1 MTVVDYEAVRQLVEE
16 VPKAASRGVRDI
28 VWTTDAHVV
37 GVARNDAGQV
47 ELFLAGEEL
56 HPTSA
61 TVADALEFH
70 SWHRKDAPSFDANRL
85 LLPALGHYDQVAA
98 FLCTELLRYGADTSL
113 ARAFARTEP
122 LIELAIERLRLSDQA
137 IVGLAGELLV
147 LDALCRHCEDA
158 QVPAVV
164 ESWHGWRRSHRDF
177 SLGATGIE
185 VKTTRRAASS
195 HLIEGVHQLERSD
208 GSEGEAAE
216 DRLYLVSIGL
226 VEAEF
231 GSDGTS
237 VPKLVDRV
245 MNRLEDSGNGS
256 AVDKFL
262 AHVSE
267 YGISSGNGYDHRANA
282 FDPAYATQFQV
293 AFFRAYD
300 MDGEG
305 VKVLRTSDL
314 VSHPHVDINSVKFRI
329 ELPILLEYGNP
340 IAGANKVAKA
350 ILGAE

>member
-1 MTVVDYEAVRQLVEE
+1 M
-16 VPKAASRGVRDI
+16 
-28 VWTTDAHVV
+28 
-37 GVARNDAGQV
+37 
-47 ELFLAGEEL
+47 
-56 HPTSA
+56 
-61 TVADALEFH
+61 
-70 SWHRKDAPSFDANRL
+70 
-85 LLPALGHYDQVAA
+85 
-98 FLCTELLRYGADTSL
+98 
-113 ARAFARTEP
+113 
-122 LIELAIERLRLSDQA
+122 
-137 IVGLAGELLV
+137 
-147 LDALCRHCEDA
+147 
-158 QVPAVV
+158 
-164 ESWHGWRRSHRDF
+164 
-177 SLGATGIE
+177 
-185 VKTTRRAASS
+185 
-195 HLIEGVHQLERSD
+195 
-208 GSEGEAAE
+208 
-216 DRLYLVSIGL
+216 

-245 MNRLEDSGNGS
+245 VNRLEDSGNGS

-267 YGISSGNGYDHRANA
+267 YGTSSGNGYDHRANA

-314 VSHPHVDINSVKFRI
+314 VSRPHVDINSVKFRI